1 MFRFIDV
8 HRDPLYTWI
17 AKPHEQEGAPMQ
29 TKNATTLDADAIA
42 KSLLNTVGEAAV
54 LRIARSTRLTKRMRD
69 VTPLPLL
76 IACISA
82 LGASETNWIADI
94 LRAFNAFTRKS
105 VQYKPFHNQL
115 RKAAFPEFIRLVLE
129 EALSKL
135 TMPVLRGLPSSK
147 LAVFKDIR
155 IHDGTSFAVK
165 DSLRRLWPGRFSKVS
180 PAAVE
185 LHVTMSALEDNPI
198 QILLAADKE
207 SEQHFAP
214 DPDTLGGILMLED
227 RGYQNRARFRS
238 IQQARGHFITRGT
251 KSIRPTIRKVYDAHG
266 RRSRRLRR
274 LEGKRL
280 SWEILP
286 RETVDIDIEWR
297 CPDGS
302 IYEGRL
308 VAIYR
313 PGKRNSKS
321 FVYLHTN
328 LTRET
333 FSVEDVGKIYRL
345 RWQIEL
351 LFKEWKSLTNLHRFD
366 TSMPAIAE
374 GLIWASV
381 LTATL
386 KRIVTHAAEQI
397 LGVELSTQRAAAGAK
412 HFLDAILRSILR
424 GSRRVLRRALDDAFA
439 YLHGNGRRAHPD
451 RDRESGRYSSGL
463 CPIVSS

>member
-1 MFRFIDV
+1 
-8 HRDPLYTWI
+8 
-17 AKPHEQEGAPMQ
+17 MQ
-29 TKNATTLDADAIA
+29 TKNATALDVDAIA
-42 KSLLNTVGEAAV
+42 KSLLGTVGEAAV

-76 IACISA
+76 VACISA
-82 LGASETNWIADI
+82 LGASEANWIADI

-115 RKAAFPEFIRLVLE
+115 RKAAFPEFMRLVLQ
-129 EALSKL
+129 EALGNL
-135 TMPVLRGLPSSK
+135 TMPVLRGLPTSK
-147 LAVFKDIR
+147 LAMFKDIR
-155 IHDGTSFAVK
+155 IHDGTSFAVN
-165 DSLRRLWPGRFSKVS
+165 DSLRKLWPGRFTKSS
-180 PAAVE
+180 PAAIE

-198 QILLAADKE
+198 KIVLAADKE
-207 SEQHFAP
+207 SEQNFAP
-214 DPDTLGGILMLED
+214 DADGLADILSLED
-227 RGYQNRARFRS
+227 RGYQNRARFRA
-238 IQQARGHFITRGT
+238 IQEAHGFFITRGT
-251 KSIRPTIRKVYDAHG
+251 KSIRPTIRKVYDSHG

-280 SWEILP
+280 SWDILP

-302 IYEGRL
+302 LYEGRL

-313 PGKRNSKS
+313 TGKRNSKS

-328 LTRET
+328 LPRDP
-333 FSVEDVGKIYRL
+333 FAVDDVGKIYRL

-366 TSMPAIAE
+366 TTMPAIAE
-374 GLIWASV
+374 GLIWASI

-386 KRIVTHAAEQI
+386 KRIVTHAAEQL

-412 HFLDAILRSILR
+412 HFFDAILRSILR
-424 GSRRVLRRALDDAFA
+424 GSLRIVRRALDDAVA
-439 YLHGNGRRAHPD
+439 YLHGNARRAHPD
-451 RDRESGRYSSGL
+451 RDRETGRYSSGL
-463 CPIVSS
+463 CPIATS

>member
-1 MFRFIDV
+1 
-8 HRDPLYTWI
+8 
-17 AKPHEQEGAPMQ
+17 MQ
-29 TKNATTLDADAIA
+29 TKNATALDADAIA
-42 KSLLNTVGEAAV
+42 KSLLGTVGEAAV

-76 IACISA
+76 VACISA
-82 LGASETNWIADI
+82 LGASEANWIADI

-115 RKAAFPEFIRLVLE
+115 RKAAFPEFMRLVLQ
-129 EALSKL
+129 EALSNL
-135 TMPVLRGLPSSK
+135 TMPVLRGLPTSK
-147 LAVFKDIR
+147 IAMYKDIR
-155 IHDGTSFAVK
+155 IHDGTSFAVN
-165 DSLRRLWPGRFSKVS
+165 DSLRKLWPGRFTKIS
-180 PAAVE
+180 PAAIE

-198 QILLAADKE
+198 SIVLAADKE
-207 SEQHFAP
+207 SEQNFAP
-214 DPDTLGGILMLED
+214 DTGDLAGILSLED
-227 RGYQNRARFRS
+227 RGYQNRTRFRA
-238 IQQARGHFITRGT
+238 IQQALGFFITRGT
-251 KSIRPTIRKVYDAHG
+251 KSIRPTIRKVFDARGH
-266 RRSRRLRR
+266 RSRRLRC

-302 IYEGRL
+302 LYKGRL

-313 PGKRNSKS
+313 AGKRNSKS

-328 LTRET
+328 LSRET
-333 FSVEDVGKIYRL
+333 FSVDDVGKIYRL

-374 GLIWASV
+374 GLIWASI

-386 KRIVTHAAEQI
+386 KRIVTHAAEQV

-412 HFLDAILRSILR
+412 HFFDEILRSLLR
-424 GSRRVLRRALDDAFA
+424 GSLRILRRALDDAFA
-439 YLHGNGRRAHPD
+439 YLHVNGRRAHPD
-451 RDRESGRYSSGL
+451 RDRETGRYSSGL